1 MVKVVEMM
9 CVVCQHPVFR
19 NSDFCLP
26 ASGGSWHGENAFD
39 LLD

>member
-9 CVVCQHPVFR
+9 CVVCQHTVFR

-26 ASGGSWHGENAFD
+26 AKGGSWHGENAFD